1 MDPVAEELVSAVDGT
16 IGAWV
21 ERSVAWIMTAY
32 LGEVP
37 AGVRAAAERA
47 GEDARS
53 EVVPE
58 LRRLLERDV
67 DEQWTS
73 PLSIVRAAVRFP
85 TAVLEA
91 AGVPE
96 VQRDEFRERAFPED
110 RYAPVTRELARSRP
124 GPARAGPRLG
134 RLEGQDGPGPPPPPG
149 LTAGPPGWATV
160 RRRRGERWE
169 AKGR

>member
-1 MDPVAEELVSAVDGT
+1 VDPVAEELVSAVDGT

-110 RYAPVTRELARSRP
+110 RYALSPASWREVD
-124 GPARAGPRLG
+124 PALH
-134 RLEGQDGPGPPPPPG
+134 EPG
-149 LTAGPPGWATV
+149 LVWGAWKAKTV
-160 RRRRGERWE
+160 LDRRRHQ
-169 AKGR
+169 A